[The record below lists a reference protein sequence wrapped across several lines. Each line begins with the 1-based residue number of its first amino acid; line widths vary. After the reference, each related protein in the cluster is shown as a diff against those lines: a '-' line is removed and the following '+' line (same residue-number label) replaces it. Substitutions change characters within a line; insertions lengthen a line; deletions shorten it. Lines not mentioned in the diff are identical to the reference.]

1 MPLPGNASPG
11 ARSRGVH
18 GFIRIGMLVVSL
30 SCSPRS
36 VETDLGPLEAALRA
50 TPSLDTAIAR
60 SDSVVVLVYRASECF
75 ACDREVATWIRRRS
89 EGRSIYLYSS
99 STPTDV
105 ERKAA
110 LIARVPLEGV
120 LRLESPAAPQAPF
133 GVLVVSGRVAMIFDP
148 RDTRTLAE
156 IKEQQDAAG
165 ARSPD
170 AAARR

>member
-1 MPLPGNASPG
+1 MY
-11 ARSRGVH
+11 R
-18 GFIRIGMLVVSL
+18 FIPIGILVVSL

-36 VETDLGPLEAALRA
+36 VETEIGSLEAALRA
-50 TPSLDTAIAR
+50 APTLDVAIAQ
-60 SDSVVVLVYRASECF
+60 SDSVVVLIYRASECY
-75 ACDREVATWIRRRS
+75 ACDRNVATWIRRRS
-89 EGRSIYLYSS
+89 EGGSVFFYSS
-99 STPTDV
+99 STPIDL

-120 LRLESPAAPQAPF
+120 LRQESPAAPQAPF

-170 AAARR
+170 TAAVR